1 MNIVFLDIDGVLQPY
16 DTDSQFISV
25 DNSLVKLLSKRY
37 NTDYSI
43 YDLSTL
49 ASVYYDW
56 DEQAVSRLKY
66 VLNQANAK
74 IIVSSDWRNPEQPY
88 KMLDLLKIHGLE
100 YFWFEDLVLLGKGK
114 DRDNL
119 AEIRAKE
126 IKYAL
131 NKHRINN
138 FVVLDDMKK
147 MKEYYPNNSV
157 ITYNTMSINDMNEC
171 IRILRKK

>member
-25 DNSLVKLLSKRY
+25 DNSLVRLLSKRY
-37 NTDYSI
+37 NTDYSK

-56 DEQAVSRLKY
+56 DEQAVARLKY
-66 VLNQANAK
+66 ALKETDSK
-74 IIVSSDWRNPEQPY
+74 IIVSSDWRNPDQPY
-88 KMLDLLKIHGLE
+88 KMPDLLKIHGLNS
-100 YFWFEDLVLLGKGK
+100 YWLEDLPLLGKGK
-114 DRDNL
+114 ERDDL
-119 AEIRAKE
+119 ALIRAKE
-126 IKYAL
+126 IQFAL

-138 FVVLDDMKK
+138 FVVLDDMKA